1 MERSWSRYTLLPLSR
16 ASLND
21 SVKMIQTIEASPDEI
36 YDIELEHSLLEANAR
51 LARENRALLD
61 GHGITAIDVMGAI
74 GSGKTTLIGR
84 LISRLKDQL
93 GVAVFNGDATTSCDT
108 DLIAEQ
114 NVPVVQI
121 ATVNGC
127 HLDANLIGKALR
139 KIDLNGLKLIFIEN
153 IGNLICPAEF
163 PLGSKARVVVVSV
176 TEGQYMV
183 RKHPHMFLGAH
194 LVVINKV
201 DLAEAMNVSVAQL
214 AHDVHMLKPDIK
226 VIPASCKDGTGLDE
240 IATELVAI

>member
-1 MERSWSRYTLLPLSR
+1 
-16 ASLND
+16 
-21 SVKMIQTIEASPDEI
+21 MIQTIEASPDEI

-51 LARENRALLD
+51 LAKENRTLLD
-61 GHGITAIDVMGAI
+61 GRGITAIDVMGAI
-74 GSGKTTLIGR
+74 GSGKTTLISC
-84 LISRLKDQL
+84 LVSKLKDRL
-93 GVAVFNGDATTSCDT
+93 GLAVFNGDATTSSDA
-108 DLIAEQ
+108 DLIAAQ
-114 NVPVVQI
+114 GVPVVQI

-127 HLDANLIGKALR
+127 HLDANLVAKALR
-139 KIDLNGLKLIFIEN
+139 KIDLDGLRLILIEN

-201 DLAEAMNVSVAQL
+201 DLAEAMNVSVTQL
-214 AHDVHMLKPDIK
+214 AEDVRILKPDIR
-226 VIPASCKDGTGLDE
+226 VIPTSCKSGIGLDE
-240 IATELVAI
+240 VAAELVAI